1 MYLETL
7 NIYNFRKYGTVT
19 SPTGEE
25 GPGLSISFQEGVNVL
40 IGEND
45 SGKTAII
52 DAIRYV
58 LKTQSGEFIQVE
70 EKDFYQ
76 NSSTKHRATL
86 LKIECIFKGFS
97 DNDAGHFLEW
107 LGLQTTAE
115 GTTEYELKVW
125 LTAKFADNKVV
136 QYIKAGMTTEGT
148 YLEGEAKDLLRVV
161 YLKPLRD
168 ALSDMTHGNKSR
180 LAQILKAHPIFKVE
194 KNEAGNRAKH
204 ELENKYLELK
214 KKIDEYFDDAT
225 QPGYNISNE
234 LNELLSDHFLTSG
247 DDRKAGVCL
256 TANELQDILKQLDL
270 ILEPNKSGLGPL
282 NLLCVAAEFLLYT
295 DSRIGLKLTLI
306 EEMEAHLHPQ
316 YQLRLIDFVSQHSKY
331 GQFILTTHSTTL
343 ASKIPLKNLILCKG
357 QQVYPLGAGTMLEE
371 SDYAF
376 LQRFLDATKSNM
388 FFAQGLIIVEGDAEN
403 LLIPTIAEI
412 IDRPLHKYGVSIVNV
427 GSTAFKRYVK
437 IFQRNDGKSLDMP
450 ISIISD
456 LDIRSLEYYDDME
469 VPADERD
476 ILLCVNEE
484 FKDKLSKINSEID
497 FSEIPPYFI
506 RKFDF
511 KEYIEDHKP
520 VGVRGWKTIT
530 TSLLGVYD
538 EQAKETLDYGTIE
551 CWRSVKRNELEARWN
566 NENQTT
572 KIFLPLKWTLEY
584 DFACSS
590 LYKELELAV
599 KRARYEKR
607 NPSKIAN
614 IEQLKEWQTEIN
626 EKYPNETPSSEDS
639 FKIFKP
645 LCKGSVSKA
654 STAQYLA
661 AILNSGEAI
670 AEKIKLD
677 AYLKYIVDAICH
689 VTSPLNDDSDE

>member
-7 NIYNFRKYGTVT
+7 NIYNFRKYGTNT
-19 SPTGEE
+19 LPTGEVS
-25 GPGLSISFQEGVNVL
+25 PGLSISFQKGVNVL

-76 NSSTKHRATL
+76 NSSTKQRATL

-125 LTAKFADNKVV
+125 LTAKLADNKVI
-136 QYIKAGMTTEGT
+136 QYIKAGMTTEGI
-148 YLEGEAKDLLRVV
+148 YLEGEAKYLLRVV

-180 LAQILKAHPIFKVE
+180 LAQILKAHPIFKVA
-194 KNEAGNRAKH
+194 KDEAGNRAKH

-225 QPGYNISNE
+225 QPGHDISKE

-270 ILEPNKSGLGPL
+270 ILEPNKSGLGTL

-295 DSRIGLKLTLI
+295 ENKIGLKLSLI

-316 YQLRLIDFVSQHSKY
+316 YQLRLIDFVSKHGNY

-343 ASKIPLKNLILCKG
+343 ASKIPLKNLILCKD
-357 QQVYPLGAGTMLEE
+357 QQVYPLGIGTMLEE

-456 LDIRSLEYYDDME
+456 LDIRSLEYYDGSQG
-469 VPADERD
+469 R
-476 ILLCVNEE
+476 
-484 FKDKLSKINSEID
+484 
-497 FSEIPPYFI
+497 EIPEVLIVNDDFI
-506 RKFDF
+506 NAL
-511 KEYIEDHKP
+511 
-520 VGVRGWKTIT
+520 KTIT
-530 TSLLGVYD
+530 TQIDFNLMPDFFTGITHFKTFVKDHQPSRLHGGDSTREKLYSKYESAGKQILD
-538 EQAKETLDYGTIE
+538 NAIIEQL
-551 CWRSVKRNELEARWN
+551 RSKRTNDIKSMWN
-566 NENQTT
+566 NNKTQIYTP
-572 KIFLPLKWTLEY
+572 KRWTLEY
-584 DFACSS
+584 DLACSS
-590 LYKELELAV
+590 LFKELAQAIEIA
-599 KRARYEKR
+599 KYEKQY
-607 NPSKIAN
+607 PSTIITTK
-614 IEQLKEWQTEIN
+614 LFKDKKEVIDSTYTITTPTDN
-626 EKYPNETPSSEDS
+626 ES
-639 FKIFKP
+639 FAIFKP
-645 LCKGSVSKA
+645 LCDSKVSKA
-654 STAQYLA
+654 ATAQYLSS
-661 AILNSGEAI
+661 ILCDKKSDMQSV
-670 AEKIKLD
+670 IKTD
-677 AYLKYIVDAICH
+677 PYMKYIVDAICY
-689 VTSPLNDDSDE
+689 VTEPLNDDSHE